1 MSRKLIV
8 ALLAA
13 SFMFVGMSF
22 AAVENIKVSGDM
34 NLENINRDFSLGA
47 GSNEDSHQFLISQI
61 RLRFDADLTE
71 GVSAAVRLISE
82 RTWGE
87 DNSVTSDSSDAIE
100 LDLGYIELKEFLYQP
115 LTLIVGRQNL
125 RYGSGLIVGDPDTN
139 QGINTADN
147 DSGLPTIATDL
158 SLRKSFDAARAILD
172 FAPWTLDFVFAQ
184 VDENA
189 TNDKHLDE
197 VLAGMNAAY
206 DWSSYNGLTELY
218 FFAANNTPRST
229 KENNDK
235 DHVYVVGARTQ
246 FDPTDKIT
254 LGAEGAYQFGDR
266 RVSSSDND
274 HIRAWAGKANAEYR
288 FLNKYNV
295 KIGTDYTYLQGDSTT
310 RGERHSG
317 WNPMWEDETPAEII
331 NVLMENSNAHY
342 IRITGSMMPREDVTL
357 GMVYCHAMLDK
368 TLNSTSYSP
377 LTNLGVSSGYN
388 YTVKTD
394 EKQFGDEVDLYGV
407 YDYTED
413 VQIKLVGAFFIPGDV
428 FAKDNDNTAYSV
440 RAGLSVDF

>member
-71 GVSAAVRLISE
+71 GVSAVVRLISE

-87 DNSVTSDSSDAIE
+87 DNSVTSGSGDAIE

-172 FAPWTLDFVFAQ
+172 FAPWTLD
-184 VDENA
+184 
-189 TNDKHLDE
+189 LC
-197 VLAGMNAAY
+197 LLR
-206 DWSSYNGLTELY
+206 LTRMLQMI
-218 FFAANNTPRST
+218 N
-229 KENNDK
+229 
-235 DHVYVVGARTQ
+235 
-246 FDPTDKIT
+246 I
-254 LGAEGAYQFGDR
+254 LM
-266 RVSSSDND
+266 
-274 HIRAWAGKANAEYR
+274 R
-288 FLNKYNV
+288 F
-295 KIGTDYTYLQGDSTT
+295 
-310 RGERHSG
+310 
-317 WNPMWEDETPAEII
+317 
-331 NVLMENSNAHY
+331 
-342 IRITGSMMPREDVTL
+342 
-357 GMVYCHAMLDK
+357 
-368 TLNSTSYSP
+368 
-377 LTNLGVSSGYN
+377 
-388 YTVKTD
+388 
-394 EKQFGDEVDLYGV
+394 
-407 YDYTED
+407 
-413 VQIKLVGAFFIPGDV
+413 
-428 FAKDNDNTAYSV
+428 
-440 RAGLSVDF
+440 